1 MILNKVMSPNFDTF
15 CTQVLSEMM
24 PASFEG
30 EGGFGGAVSKV
41 TKSVPP
47 GITSGHFSPLQKITD
62 SQKRETVIKKIISAV
77 LKEKGNTYSPTAND
91 KQSFKDELKAAILA
105 AKSEDFK
112 VNNTS
117 AGFLADRIW
126 TAIGS
131 DIKFTAGSTEPPTVN
146 KEVVVQKVIKA
157 VEEETPSSATEEPKE
172 QTETDQDREE
182 TSAPKDEKELDKVL
196 EGTYGFTEDLFNE
209 FSKKIEDF
217 NAKSAR
223 KGVPSITIERTGEKM
238 VEVQVDKVSSF
249 APPMQKIIQFKIEVP
264 PLSLPGGWKFV
275 ARVDHEDYGN
285 VIVGVPDS
293 EHGAELHKMFGKSQ
307 PSYCDHC
314 QTTRRRTSTFVV
326 QNEKGKLIRI
336 GRQCLRSYLPG
347 GEREISKMIDF
358 AHILT
363 NVALGLG
370 EYEQRQQ
377 RGEGGGGSGSPKYF
391 SANDVLG
398 LTIAFA
404 QTLGYMS
411 RKKSQEIFDNTGES
425 GPEPT
430 AQKVMNALTGV
441 TQNAVKQWP
450 NDEKIKREFE
460 IIQDYSDNQEKYKKE
475 ADEIIDWAGPYLKS
489 EIDNPNNTMKEYLQN
504 LSVIVGALSK
514 DEQSKAIN
522 KKHISI
528 LTSLYPIYKRNTD
541 QKEEASKK
549 IKKISEHVGTVG
561 FPIGDLNY
569 ADKAKFK
576 KSGLEIDLNKF
587 PYNGAIPVTVTSTGI
602 SQKQRFGPYRYNS
615 NDDDRGDVSHWYKFE
630 DENGNKYIY
639 WHNHYSGLGLEKG
652 NKAKIIRAIVK
663 KHDLFEPKPT
673 QNLNK
678 DPKKDT
684 TKTEEPVKIK
694 QTAIIRANIVAD
706 QTEVKEELELP
717 SFEEWYSNS

>member
-1 MILNKVMSPNFDTF
+1 MSFKFNKF
-15 CTQVLSEMM
+15 CAHLLSEMM

-62 SQKRETVIKKIISAV
+62 PQKRETVIQKIISTV
-77 LKEKGNTYSPTAND
+77 LKEKGNTYSPTANN

-131 DIKFTAGSTEPPTVN
+131 DIEFTAGSTEPPTVN

-172 QTETDQDREE
+172 RPNQEE

-209 FSKKIEDF
+209 FSQKIEDF

-336 GRQCLRSYLPG
+336 GRQCLKSYLPG

-430 AQKVMNALTGV
+430 AQKGMNALTGV

-489 EIDNPNNTMKEYLQN
+489 EIDKPNNPMREYFQN
-504 LSVIVGALSK
+504 LSAIVGALSK

-522 KKHISI
+522 KKHINI
-528 LTSLYPIYKRNTD
+528 LASLYPTYKRNTA
-541 QKEEASKK
+541 QKEEASKEN
-549 IKKISEHVGTVG
+549 KKTSEYVGTPG
-561 FPIGDLNY
+561 FPIGDLS
-569 ADKAKFK
+569 ATDKRKFK
-576 KSGLEIDLNKF
+576 KSGQEIDLSKF
-587 PYNGAIPVTVTSTGI
+587 PYNGAIPVTVTSVGTFERQGFGYYDRGGI
-602 SQKQRFGPYRYNS
+602 SYRYNL
-615 NDDDRGDVSHWYKFE
+615 E
-630 DENGNKYIY
+630 DENGNVYVY
-639 WHNHYSGLGLEKG
+639 FGDDLGIEKG
-652 NKAKIIRAIVK
+652 GKAKINRASVK
-663 KHDLFEPKPT
+663 DHRTYTPKTGGSP
-673 QNLNK
+673 
-678 DPKKDT
+678 
-684 TKTEEPVKIK
+684 IK
-694 QTAIIRANIVAD
+694 QTYINRVDIVAD
-706 QTEVKEELELP
+706 QTEVKEELETP
-717 SFEEWYSNS
+717 SFEEWFAK